1 MTHPSNEMMAEK
13 LRQTANLLEV
23 QHQDGYRL
31 AGYRR
36 AAETLLKLDK
46 PIDEIVRS
54 EGLVLL
60 PINSVRS
67 QIRSN
72 WNRTFDS
79 TRIEVWA
86 QGRCVRTHQI
96 PACDSYRPSWQQPRF
111 KPSCREFSRF
121 QSLRRRATFAF

>member
-23 QHQDGYRL
+23 QHQDGYRI

-60 PINSVRS
+60 G
-67 QIRSN
+67 
-72 WNRTFDS
+72 S
-79 TRIEVWA
+79 TRSA
-86 QGRCVRTHQI
+86 LKFGRTGTGRLTQ
-96 PACDSYRPSWQQPRF
+96 PA
-111 KPSCREFSRF
+111 
-121 QSLRRRATFAF
+121 